1 MCFVIRWLNKTG
13 NEKSQYPHNPTVSTV
28 HSACWGD
35 VCTLCSHSGE
45 LSACCCT
52 AAQQKRYRHQ
62 GVIFQLGETILSAM
76 CVSSRVL
83 SGPPITHTAINLKL
97 NTYHMTDWQLLETK
111 LIISAS
117 RSLLKHTDWWNT
129 KRMPSIQTPVT
140 QKCSL
145 TKTDYRSKS
154 GSAKQKWQAHHL
166 CFLLFPDTSHCLE
179 VNTTT

>member
-1 MCFVIRWLNKTG
+1 M
-13 NEKSQYPHNPTVSTV
+13 YPFPERQVLVASYQSKEATQVFCLTNPTLPVLLP
-28 HSACWGD
+28 HK
-35 VCTLCSHSGE
+35 
-45 LSACCCT
+45 
-52 AAQQKRYRHQ
+52 KRYRHQ
-62 GVIFQLGETILSAM
+62 GVIFQLGETTLSAL

-117 RSLLKHTDWWNT
+117 RSLLKHTDWRNT

-154 GSAKQKWQAHHL
+154 GSAKQKWQAHHS
-166 CFLLFPDTSHCLE
+166 CFLLFPDTSHYLE